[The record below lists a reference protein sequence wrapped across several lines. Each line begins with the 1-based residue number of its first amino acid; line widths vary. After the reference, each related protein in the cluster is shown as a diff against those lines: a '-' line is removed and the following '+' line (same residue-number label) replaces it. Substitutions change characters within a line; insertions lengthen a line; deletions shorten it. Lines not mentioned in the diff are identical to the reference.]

1 VSLVHGDVLE
11 GHRREV
17 DFVHREVVEDA
28 GADEPSDLDGPVL
41 RHPVEFSDTLLMVLQ
56 EEENRKVDCEQRASK
71 GQHVDSCPPFSTQ
84 SATIII
90 DFFLLLTL
98 IFRFIFKVH
107 FFYQLYLKP

>member
-41 RHPVEFSDTLLMVLQ
+41 RHPVEFSDTLLMVL
-56 EEENRKVDCEQRASK
+56 
-71 GQHVDSCPPFSTQ
+71 
-84 SATIII
+84 
-90 DFFLLLTL
+90 
-98 IFRFIFKVH
+98 
-107 FFYQLYLKP
+107 